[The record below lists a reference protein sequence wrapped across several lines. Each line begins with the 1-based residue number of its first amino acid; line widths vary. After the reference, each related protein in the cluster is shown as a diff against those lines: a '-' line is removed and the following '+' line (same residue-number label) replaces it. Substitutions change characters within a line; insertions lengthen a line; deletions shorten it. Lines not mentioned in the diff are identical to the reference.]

1 MWLQGARDEQ
11 KLLRQVAARQEREL
25 DRFTGSDGEL
35 PAIQSAH
42 THEMAALKDK
52 LKKVDK
58 LLDYLNDLSSDPGV
72 QQAAEQSGE
81 GEGCSGEHTFLDTCH
96 LCCRRFAI
104 GSRTRS

>member
-42 THEMAALKDK
+42 TQEMAALKEK
-52 LKKVDK
+52 LKKVEE
-58 LLDYLNDLSSDPGV
+58 LLDHINLSSDPRV

-81 GEGCSGEHTFLDTCH
+81 GERCPGKPTTLGP
-96 LCCRRFAI
+96 
-104 GSRTRS
+104 